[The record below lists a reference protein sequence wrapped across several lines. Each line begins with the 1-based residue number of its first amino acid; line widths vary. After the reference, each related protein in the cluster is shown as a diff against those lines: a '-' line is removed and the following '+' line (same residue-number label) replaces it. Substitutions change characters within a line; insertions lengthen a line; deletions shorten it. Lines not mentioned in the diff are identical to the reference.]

1 MLYIRDIVNAQRKT
15 KTKLKRLLELKKY
28 YLSMYR
34 CYMIRLYD
42 LGYIADPT
50 RYNQKEIIQNIVDMG
65 INDLF
70 TYSGKVDLSLGHIL
84 FAKYCS
90 TSGDASVFLD
100 VLYNALRY
108 REFSKTIDTI
118 YEVFDYSVK
127 DSCVIKITAVPK
139 ASKYTQKS
147 GIKFNEAVGQCISTY
162 KEETNVVNIRE
173 ELWSIA
179 LEELGIEVK
188 DCKKGIFDSRL
199 SHDEEVECIEGILNG
214 YFKVQGEASEK
225 LKEWL
230 MVHRW
235 SAETKW
241 KSDSMGL
248 YDYIFSTY
256 AQRVEKVITEK
267 INKVAETGTV
277 IMVDSDCIYY
287 NTPKEFINIP
297 YGVFSIVCSEGGE
310 EKLLPDSS
318 NIYGYTGEAY
328 SLNRLKEDGIVYV
341 GCPILINTSLVGVG
355 LYYDI
360 EQTDIQSKTWFG
372 DMDDVSI
379 EFEDEGFKKNP
390 FSKSSLAYKLLDGYY
405 DSQRNSGNMIKKIKF
420 TDSNSLEKAKRE
432 VAKYI
437 GG

>member
-1 MLYIRDIVNAQRKT
+1 MV
-15 KTKLKRLLELKKY
+15 
-28 YLSMYR
+28 YR
-34 CYMIRLYD
+34 
-42 LGYIADPT
+42 
-50 RYNQKEIIQNIVDMG
+50 
-65 INDLF
+65 
-70 TYSGKVDLSLGHIL
+70 S
-84 FAKYCS
+84 
-90 TSGDASVFLD
+90 
-100 VLYNALRY
+100 
-108 REFSKTIDTI
+108 
-118 YEVFDYSVK
+118 
-127 DSCVIKITAVPK
+127 
-139 ASKYTQKS
+139 
-147 GIKFNEAVGQCISTY
+147 
-162 KEETNVVNIRE
+162 
-173 ELWSIA
+173 
-179 LEELGIEVK
+179 
-188 DCKKGIFDSRL
+188 L

-214 YFKVQGEASEK
+214 YFKVQGGASEK

-230 MVHRW
+230 MAHRW

-267 INKVAETGTV
+267 INKIAETGTV

-297 YGVFSIVCSEGGE
+297 YGVFSVVCGEGGE